1 MKGLFLVLTL
11 CLEYASA
18 FYLPGVAPT
27 PYKAGDKV
35 PLLVNHITPSI
46 NQEDSSAKTYLYS
59 YDYYFPRF
67 HFCKPADGPE
77 KQSESLGSVIFGDRI
92 FSSPFE
98 LKMLENKTCQSLCSD
113 TYSKS
118 DAVFVNRN
126 IRAGFKHNWLID
138 GLPAARQ
145 MLDEQ
150 TGTTFYNSGFH
161 IGYVDDENVAHL
173 YNHYDIYIEYHK
185 RKEDEYRVV
194 GVIVDPK
201 SLTQTADVTCDPETP
216 VPVTLSQEAETG
228 VTFTYSVYFIES
240 PTVWATRWDKYLHV
254 YDPKIQW
261 FSLVNFSLIVIFL
274 SIIMSHILIR
284 TLRNDIQKYNEINL
298 DDDMIDEMG
307 WKLVYGDVFRPPKN
321 PMLLSVL
328 VGSGVQF
335 LLMAVSTCGFALLGL
350 LSPSNRGSL
359 ATLMFVLYAVFGSV
373 GSFTSAYV
381 YKFFQGEDWK
391 TNMILSPLL
400 VPGAL
405 FGLFIFFNFFLIFAH
420 SSGAV
425 PIGTMFV
432 IVLIWFAISVPLS
445 CFGSLLGFRR
455 PAIKVP
461 VKVNQIPRQIPKQA
475 WYLKTSNMALIAG
488 IFPFGAIAIEMYF
501 IYNSLWFN
509 RIYYMFGFLFFCFI
523 LMLITTLLVTLLLIY
538 YTLCNENY
546 KWQWRSFFVGGGI
559 SVYVFLHALIL
570 SKFKLGGFT
579 SVILYVG
586 YSLVISLGIGLLCGA
601 VGFIGVMV
609 FVLSIYSQ
617 IKVD

>member
-1 MKGLFLVLTL
+1 MKGLFLVLAL
-11 CLEYASA
+11 CLEYANA

-46 NQEDSSAKTYLYS
+46 NQEDSSSKTYLYS

-98 LKMLENKTCQSLCSD
+98 LNMLENKTCQNLCSE

-150 TGTTFYNSGFH
+150 TDTTFYNSGFH

-201 SLTQTADVTCDPETP
+201 SLTQTADVTCDPETS
-216 VPVTLSQEAETG
+216 VPVTLSQEADTG

-373 GSFTSAYV
+373 GSFTSAYI

-570 SKFKLGGFT
+570 SKFRLGGFT